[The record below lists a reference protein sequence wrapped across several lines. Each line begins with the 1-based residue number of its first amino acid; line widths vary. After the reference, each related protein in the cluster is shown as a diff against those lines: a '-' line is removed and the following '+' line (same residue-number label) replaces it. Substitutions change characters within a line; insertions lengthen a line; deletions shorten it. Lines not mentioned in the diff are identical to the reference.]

1 VPLYLRLFHGRADPS
16 AVLSDW
22 GVGGPTLGPFDMLH
36 VVYLSSVELH
46 AGDFELTLPVRDGLI
61 CFDGCF
67 YGDYEVVTEP
77 CGSVLSLEDAHRRIA
92 ASPTVSLLDRCAP
105 LSHVFLD
112 AVRTQHGDE
121 LARHLETLLRAGT
134 A

>member
-1 VPLYLRLFHGRADPS
+1 MPLFLHLFHGRADPTE
-16 AVLSDW
+16 VLSDW
-22 GVGGPTLGPFDMLH
+22 GADGPTLGPFDTLH

-61 CFDGCF
+61 CFDGVS
-67 YGDYEVVTEP
+67 YGDYEVRPEP
-77 CGSVLSLEDAHRRIA
+77 PGPPLSLEHAGHRVSAR
-92 ASPTVSLLDRCAP
+92 PTVSLLDRCAP

-112 AVRTQHGDE
+112 AIRTQHGDE